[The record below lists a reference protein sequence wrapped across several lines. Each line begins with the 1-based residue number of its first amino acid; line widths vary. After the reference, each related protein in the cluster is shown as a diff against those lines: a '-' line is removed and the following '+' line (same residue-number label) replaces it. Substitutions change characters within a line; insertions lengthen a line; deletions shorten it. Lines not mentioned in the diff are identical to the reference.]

1 MSSAAMHVLS
11 ASDEVRGS
19 KRRHDDRKSDRR
31 RLDHVE
37 SP

>member
-11 ASDEVRGS
+11 ASYEVRGS
-19 KRRHDDRKSDRR
+19 KSDLR